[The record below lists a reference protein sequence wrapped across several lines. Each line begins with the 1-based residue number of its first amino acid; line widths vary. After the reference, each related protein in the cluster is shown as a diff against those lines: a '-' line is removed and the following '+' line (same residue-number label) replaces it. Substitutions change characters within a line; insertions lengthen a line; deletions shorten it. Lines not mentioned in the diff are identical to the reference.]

1 MKQIHLITR
10 LVAVCM
16 LLLTTAC
23 GQTED
28 VLLFSEET
36 YQHDVI
42 CSVQVSAQEA
52 AVITQFTEEL
62 TKLCGTAPTLV
73 YDIQQEQSGNQKRS
87 RN

>member
-1 MKQIHLITR
+1 
-10 LVAVCM
+10 M

-52 AVITQFTEEL
+52 AVITQFTEEMTEAMDL
-62 TKLCGTAPTLV
+62 SSPILNNVSYGDGATRHLFNLFNRRKEN
-73 YDIQQEQSGNQKRS
+73 DK
-87 RN
+87 